1 MTRTSEFLL
10 SLALLGWST
19 SGMTATYR
27 VGTGLGCTHDNL
39 QAALDA
45 AASNASGSFH
55 SILVQAGE
63 LPVANLAITN
73 PVADLAI
80 MGGYSSCLGMRSGE
94 TVLRRNPAVSNAR
107 ILSIT
112 NAPTDSNMRR
122 TIHLDNLT
130 LTGGHVPEL
139 TGGSGLRVVGKVSV
153 QFGERIRIVDNDA
166 RVGGGIMVVGG
177 DAGNANKPRLF
188 FDAAYTATTRP
199 VITNNRADLDGGGI
213 FVAGAADIHITTI
226 EISGN
231 VAGRDGGG
239 IAALGNGDTE
249 IRFLDNP
256 ALFSRITNN
265 VAGDGGFST
274 TSGRGGGLYLSA
286 TRVTSGS
293 VDQRIPRLAISN
305 NRANLGGGLYA
316 EGPQNARP
324 LVFLDSTTIN
334 SNTALDRGGGI
345 YLNDT

>member
-130 LTGGHVPEL
+130 VTGGHVPEL
-139 TGGSGLRVVGKVSV
+139 TGGGGLRVVGKVSV

-199 VITNNRADLDGGGI
+199 VITNNRA
-213 FVAGAADIHITTI
+213 ASTAAA
-226 EISGN
+226 SSS
-231 VAGRDGGG
+231 
-239 IAALGNGDTE
+239 L
-249 IRFLDNP
+249 
-256 ALFSRITNN
+256 
-265 VAGDGGFST
+265 
-274 TSGRGGGLYLSA
+274 
-286 TRVTSGS
+286 
-293 VDQRIPRLAISN
+293 
-305 NRANLGGGLYA
+305 
-316 EGPQNARP
+316 ARP
-324 LVFLDSTTIN
+324 TSTSPPSRSPATWPDGMAAA
-334 SNTALDRGGGI
+334 SPPWATGTRKSASWTTRPCSPGSPTTWPGTAAFRPHPGVAAASTSRQPG
-345 YLNDT
+345 